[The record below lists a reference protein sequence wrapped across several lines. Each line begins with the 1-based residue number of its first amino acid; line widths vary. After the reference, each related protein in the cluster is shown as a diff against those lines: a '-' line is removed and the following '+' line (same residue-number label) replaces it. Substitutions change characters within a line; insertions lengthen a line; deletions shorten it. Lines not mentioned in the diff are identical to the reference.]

1 MSESQLKK
9 LTKTVKKK
17 EKEIADNITKLKE
30 APPTEE
36 KKKTI
41 LGTIRSYTNAQIAII
56 RGFLFLVMGMVARD
70 SFLEHSAGDFDMR
83 SYIELGILVL
93 LIAFTFAF
101 ERHNNS
107 IEDQREQAQNESRM
121 KFLAQHFAIQF
132 FFSNVLRQKNLS
144 LDDTV
149 ELLKQAPKIITMV
162 NPSKLSEDVNQGFTM
177 VADAMNSITLNFKES
192 YNKIEKRLETVNNLV
207 ETKISKALEE
217 VGIVNKKAD
226 KISEIKDLI
235 QKDIN
240 KVAGSM
246 VEDFEE
252 LIEETEE
259 EVEDLLDEMVEY
271 VDEE

>member
-1 MSESQLKK
+1 VSESQLKK

-235 QKDIN
+235 QQDIN

-252 LIEETEE
+252 LVEETEE

>member
-1 MSESQLKK
+1 VSESQLKK

-17 EKEIADNITKLKE
+17 EKEIEDNITKLKE

-36 KKKTI
+36 KKRTI

-235 QKDIN
+235 QQDIN
-240 KVAGSM
+240 KVAGAM

-252 LIEETEE
+252 LVEETEE

>member
-30 APPTEE
+30 APPTDEA
-36 KKKTI
+36 KKTI

-70 SFLEHSAGDFDMR
+70 SFLEHSAGDFDWG
-83 SYIELGILVL
+83 SYTELGILVL
-93 LIAFTFAF
+93 LIGFTFLF
-101 ERHNNS
+101 ERHNNK

-132 FFSNVLRQKNLS
+132 FFSNVLRQKNLT

-177 VADAMNSITLNFKES
+177 VADAMNTISLGFK
-192 YNKIEKRLETVNNLV
+192 NNLNKLEGKLESVNDLV
-207 ETKISKALEE
+207 ESKISSALEE
-217 VGIVNKKAD
+217 LGIVNKNAD
-226 KISEIKDLI
+226 TLAEIKQLI
-235 QKDIN
+235 QDDIN
-240 KVAGSM
+240 KVAGTM
-246 VEDFEE
+246 VEEYEE
-252 LIEETEE
+252 EIIEEIN
-259 EVEDLLDEMVEY
+259 EDIEY
-271 VDEE
+271 EDEE